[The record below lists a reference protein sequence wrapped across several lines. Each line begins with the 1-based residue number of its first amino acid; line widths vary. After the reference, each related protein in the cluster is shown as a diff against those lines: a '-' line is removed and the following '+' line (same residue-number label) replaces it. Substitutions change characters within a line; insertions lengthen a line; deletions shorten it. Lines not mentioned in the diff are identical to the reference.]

1 MQIQPVNA
9 DIADS
14 LGLKKAE
21 GALVSEPQADGPAVK
36 AGIQSGDVITS
47 VNGQEV
53 KDARDLAKRISSL
66 PPGANAKLGV
76 ISKGSEKTLNVTLGE
91 LPREQR
97 QARATSGDQDGVGAD
112 VPKLGLSLAPANKV
126 AGAGSEGV
134 VVTQVDPDGPA
145 AAQGFKNG
153 DVILDV
159 AGQRVT
165 TPEQVRKA
173 LADARTGGKRTIL
186 LRVKSGDNT
195 RFFALPVARG

>member
-1 MQIQPVNA
+1 MA
-9 DIADS
+9 
-14 LGLKKAE
+14 
-21 GALVSEPQADGPAVK
+21 EPQPDGPAVK
-36 AGIQSGDVITS
+36 AGVQSGDVITS
-47 VNGQEV
+47 VNGQEI
-53 KDARDLAKRISSL
+53 KDARELAKRISSL
-66 PPGANAKLGV
+66 PPGSNVKLGIV
-76 ISKGSEKTLNVTLGE
+76 SKGSEKTVNVTLGE

-97 QARATSGDQDGVGAD
+97 EARATPGDREDSNGTD
-112 VPKLGLSLAPANKV
+112 VPKLGLSLAPASKV

-145 AAQGFKNG
+145 ASQGFKNG

-173 LADARTGGKRTIL
+173 FADARTGSKRTIL

-195 RFFALPVARG
+195 RFFAVPVGRG